1 MFPLTF
7 ISWGEGGGGEGIGM
21 CAKGYSFLAFLVC
34 KRVSILT
41 FRSEIMYGL
50 CPLVLNCFFQKLLDL
65 TIFLLMFTPTIYV
78 PQQYSF
84 VSHLIQRINITFNI
98 RPT

>member
-7 ISWGEGGGGEGIGM
+7 ISWGEGGGKGIGM

-41 FRSEIMYGL
+41 IS
-50 CPLVLNCFFQKLLDL
+50 V
-65 TIFLLMFTPTIYV
+65 
-78 PQQYSF
+78 
-84 VSHLIQRINITFNI
+84 
-98 RPT
+98 